1 MRAVAIILGL
11 ALAAVAVAYWVVP
24 AGSLPGFFPGF
35 EAGSDH
41 VHMKHGLAAAGDHR
55 RPPQDLGC
63 PGGDLP
69 GGAEQRWWNHKLV
82 NVLDGLP
89 KKKLP

>member
-41 VHMKHGLAAAGDHR
+41 VHMKHGLAAAV
-55 RPPQDLGC
+55 
-63 PGGDLP
+63 
-69 GGAEQRWWNHKLV
+69 AAV
-82 NVLDGLP
+82 VLFAIGWYAGRARA
-89 KKKLP
+89 

>member
-11 ALAAVAVAYWVVP
+11 AAAAVAVMYFVMP

-41 VHMKHGLAAAGDHR
+41 VHMKHAIAAAG
-55 RPPQDLGC
+55 
-63 PGGDLP
+63 
-69 GGAEQRWWNHKLV
+69 AAV
-82 NVLDGLP
+82 VLFAIGWFAGRARA
-89 KKKLP
+89 

>member
-11 ALAAVAVAYWVVP
+11 AAAAVAVMYFVMP

-41 VHMKHGLAAAGDHR
+41 VHMKHGLAAAAAAVVLFAIGWFAGR
-55 RPPQDLGC
+55 A
-63 PGGDLP
+63 
-69 GGAEQRWWNHKLV
+69 GA
-82 NVLDGLP
+82 
-89 KKKLP
+89 